1 MDMLTEPKIRNI
13 SIALRLYP
21 YTLNK
26 FFWSDFLL
34 NETLSKDIFK
44 FFMNSFVSG
53 AYRFQRKNLKKWR
66 LLHQERVMKIIWNN
80 LKVDEN
86 FKYNFKI
93 IWIMNQLCNHYLK
106 EKNVDIFILNFFQS
120 FMFAFYTKKRFLNV
134 YMNDPNIESFKLISL
149 NFGRNKYLKII

>member
-1 MDMLTEPKIRNI
+1 MLTKPKIKDI

-21 YTLNK
+21 HTLNK
-26 FFWSDFLL
+26 FFWSDFLM
-34 NETLSKDIFK
+34 NESLSKDTFK
-44 FFMNSFVSG
+44 YYMNSFISG
-53 AYRFQRKNLKKWR
+53 AYRFQRKNFNKWR
-66 LLHQERVMKIIWNN
+66 LFHQEKAMKIIWNN
-80 LKVDEN
+80 LKFDEN

-93 IWIMNQLCNHYLK
+93 IWIMNQLCNHYLT
-106 EKNVDIFILNFFQS
+106 EKNVDVFMLNFFQS